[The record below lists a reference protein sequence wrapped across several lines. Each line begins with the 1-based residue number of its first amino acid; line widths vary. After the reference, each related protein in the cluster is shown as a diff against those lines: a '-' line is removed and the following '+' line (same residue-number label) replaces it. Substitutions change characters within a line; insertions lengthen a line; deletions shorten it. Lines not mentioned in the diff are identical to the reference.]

1 MQENRSYL
9 KEIVDWTKIV
19 VTLPDI
25 FISKY
30 EGRRFKFE
38 AERYIRM
45 IYRRNYINK
54 LLDMIDSK
62 KDW

>member
-1 MQENRSYL
+1 MQKNRRYL
-9 KEIVDWTKIV
+9 KENVDWAKIV

-30 EGRRFKFE
+30 EGPRFKFE
-38 AERYIRM
+38 EERYIRM
-45 IYRRNYINK
+45 IYRTNYINK

-62 KDW
+62 KDR